1 MMNQDALGG
10 SSRTLMIVTVSPLE
24 DSSDE
29 SLSTLHFATRVRNIV
44 LAPTASLLKTKNLEQ
59 ELKTARAE
67 VRNLT
72 RKWTSA
78 EEV

>member
-29 SLSTLHFATRVRNIV
+29 SLCTLHFATRVRNIV